1 MMQSQTPPVQPDPVD
16 FSGVPELMVHEIS
29 LFGDFFTTFQLFEAS
44 FCASSSQS
52 ICAQLRREIPATPK
66 WEPHAFFLIWND
78 GSQVLNKVPSFIE
91 YVSTREDAERYGLTF
106 ARKWIDDG
114 KPPLGDHLV
123 PISKR
128 L

>member
-1 MMQSQTPPVQPDPVD
+1 MTARRKSV
-16 FSGVPELMVHEIS
+16 SEIALCTERLILS
-29 LFGDFFTTFQLFEAS
+29 YPQLFEAS